1 MARIVAGNEIST
13 SRTADQLTAQHSAIN
28 MLTGRVKLI
37 LEYMKVKKKRKK
49 RFPINVLVDFLKA
62 VERGDVPRNHEILRQ
77 VRALSHR
84 LPVLE
89 SSRFQPDFFTQVK
102 KSL

>member
-37 LEYMKVKKKRKK
+37 LEYMKVKKEEKK
-49 RFPINVLVDFLKA
+49 ISD
-62 VERGDVPRNHEILRQ
+62 
-77 VRALSHR
+77 
-84 LPVLE
+84 
-89 SSRFQPDFFTQVK
+89 
-102 KSL
+102 